1 MKIEKKNFGIWELPG
16 LALYHITVIFFQTI
30 FCRKVVIYN
39 IKSHV
44 ISASI
49 ILPNKSYYDKL
60 TILAE
65 QSIV

>member
-1 MKIEKKNFGIWELPG
+1 MG
-16 LALYHITVIFFQTI
+16 LYHVTGIFFPI
-30 FCRKVVIYN
+30 FFLGVGVIEDN

-44 ISASI
+44 ISASN

-65 QSIV
+65 SAPRY